1 MFWARP
7 SEVRN
12 SNRGDIW
19 RPYAESRV
27 TGYDLAKR
35 GRYLAA
41 VCRVACCGYDL
52 AARGPQWLQESVSGE
67 GELTEA
73 LEKLLGNAGASLG
86 N

>member
-1 MFWARP
+1 MLSRVLRVTTWR
-7 SEVRN
+7 SV
-12 SNRGDIW
+12 GDIW

-27 TGYDLAKR
+27 A
-35 GRYLAA
+35 
-41 VCRVACCGYDL
+41 GYDL